1 MNFATV
7 QEKSA
12 PVGTMQTCEF
22 SDLAAM
28 LSHAVVSPSK
38 EGPGWVPGYIEP
50 GPRTGERVAH
60 WDVMALDVEGK
71 AERLPDGTKRLI
83 GPKAPTLSEMAAE
96 LELWGLGAVLHTT
109 HTHEEPAA
117 DGETLGPRFRV
128 VLNASR
134 PILPHEIKPVGLAV
148 AAMLGLSDC
157 TDTKC
162 LEPARLFFLPRC
174 PEERAHL
181 QQSAVLDGEVLDV
194 DALLSQAKRS
204 AEPPPRKPGPA
215 GASVIATFNAQ
226 ADIAHLLEQHGY
238 MPKGRNR
245 WMWQGSTSGLAGVVL
260 LPDTGRVYS
269 HHPGDP
275 LHSEEHSHDAFS
287 VWCVLN
293 HSGNFTAAVKAAAR
307 LLGMERT
314 RAEPVDFS
322 ALMGEATSASI
333 PTEAKQKTPHPL
345 ALFVNL
351 DEEPRAPRWVIPGF
365 IGHGVTVIAG
375 AHGVGKTTTLLPLAM
390 LAAGLHEAGNP
401 IAPQH
406 WRHVV
411 YIVEE
416 REQAERIVSGLV
428 RYGGLG
434 LDWATVRERLHI
446 VEARRLPPDYVAQV
460 GSLYR
465 ESFTREAAGVQVL
478 PLVVIDT
485 MAATLELDSE
495 NDNSEASAAMAALK
509 QGFDG
514 LPVWLVGHLSK
525 SNLGRSEAQG
535 MTLRGAGAFEADA
548 NQVLYLVK
556 EGETRY
562 LVRGKTRFEARWPE
576 LEVSSHYTDVTA
588 KNEFGTLE
596 PVRLRWATLAAPEQS
611 RREMA
616 AEAQEEA
623 RKAAAAELRQS
634 LRDAV
639 QIAWQTGNPLNREGL
654 KAKVSRKRQDV
665 TDCIENLVSERW
677 LIEVA
682 IPAKERVHPRRSSYL
697 VNLTTEEHEA
707 VLRGEPI
714 PADKLAAPASWRKEV
729 IPSVPEESAPD
740 ALEPCN
746 AEA

>member
-7 QEKSA
+7 QKQDA
-12 PVGTMQTCEF
+12 PVGAMHTCEF
-22 SDLAAM
+22 ADLAAM
-28 LSHAVVSPSK
+28 LCTPIVSASK

-50 GPRTGERVAH
+50 GPRTGERVVH
-60 WDVMALDVEGK
+60 WDVLALDVEGK
-71 AERLPDGTKRLI
+71 AERLPDGSKRLT
-83 GPKAPTLSEMAAE
+83 GPKAPRLSEIAAE
-96 LELWGLGAVLHTT
+96 LELWGLAAVLHTT

-117 DGETLGPRFRV
+117 DGDTLGPRYRV
-128 VLNASR
+128 VLNPSR
-134 PILPHEIKPVGLAV
+134 PILPTEIKPLGLAV

-162 LEPARLFFLPRC
+162 LEPARLFFWPRC

-181 QQSAVLDGEVLDV
+181 AQSAVLDGEVLDV
-194 DALLSQAKRS
+194 DAILTQAKRS
-204 AEPPPRKPGPA
+204 AEPPPRKPGPN
-215 GASVIATFNAQ
+215 GASVIAAFNAQ
-226 ADIAHLLEQHGY
+226 ADIALLLEQAGY
-238 MPKGRNR
+238 VPKGRNR

-275 LHSEEHSHDAFS
+275 LHSDHSHDAFS
-287 VWCVLN
+287 VWCILN
-293 HSGNFTAAVKAAAR
+293 HAGDFTAAVKAAAR

-322 ALMGEATSASI
+322 ALTNSAST
-333 PTEAKQKTPHPL
+333 PAAPEQKTPHPL
-345 ALFVNL
+345 ALFVDL

-390 LAAGLHEAGNP
+390 LAAGLHVAGDP

-406 WRHVV
+406 WRHCI

-460 GSLYR
+460 GTMYR
-465 ESFTREAAGVQVL
+465 ETFTREATGVQVL

-485 MAATLELDSE
+485 MAATLQLDSE

-576 LEVSSHYTDVTA
+576 LEVSSHFTDVTA
-588 KNEFGTLE
+588 KNKFGALE

-611 RREMA
+611 RREAA

-623 RKAAAAELRQS
+623 RKADAAELRQS

-654 KAKVSRKRQDV
+654 KAKVSRKRKDV
-665 TDCIENLVSERW
+665 SDCIENLVSERW
-677 LIEVA
+677 LIEVG
-682 IPAKERVHPRRSSYL
+682 IPAKERAHPRRSSYL
-697 VNLTTEEHEA
+697 VGLTTEEHEA
-707 VLRGEPI
+707 VLRGEPV
-714 PADKLAAPASWRKEV
+714 PADKLAVPASWRKEV
-729 IPSVPEESAPD
+729 IPSVPEESAPE

-746 AEA
+746 ADV

>member
-7 QEKSA
+7 QDKSA
-12 PVGTMQTCEF
+12 PVGSMQTCEF

-28 LSHAVVSPSK
+28 LCHAVVSPSK

-60 WDVMALDVEGK
+60 WDALALDVEGK
-71 AERLPDGTKRLI
+71 AERLPDGSKRLI
-83 GPKAPTLSEMAAE
+83 GPKAPTLAEMATE
-96 LELWGLGAVLHTT
+96 LELWGLAAVLHTS
-109 HTHEEPAA
+109 HGHEAPAA
-117 DGETLGPRFRV
+117 GGDTLGPRYRV
-128 VLNASR
+128 VLHPSR
-134 PILPHEIKPVGLAV
+134 PILPAEIKPLGLAV
-148 AAMLGLSDC
+148 VSMLGLSDC

-181 QQSAVLDGEVLDV
+181 AQSAVLDGEVLDV
-194 DALLSQAKRS
+194 DAILSQAKRS

-215 GASVIATFNAQ
+215 GASVIDAFNAQ
-226 ADIAHLLEQHGY
+226 ADIGHLLEQHGY

-275 LHSEEHSHDAFS
+275 LHSEHSHDAFS
-287 VWCVLN
+287 VWCILN
-293 HSGNFTAAVKAAAR
+293 HAGDFTAAVKAAAR

-322 ALMGEATSASI
+322 ALTNSAST
-333 PTEAKQKTPHPL
+333 PAAPEPKTPHPL
-345 ALFVNL
+345 ALFVDL
-351 DEEPRAPRWVIPGF
+351 EEEPRAPRWVIPGF

-375 AHGVGKTTTLLPLAM
+375 ARGVGKTTTLLPLAM

-434 LDWATVRERLHI
+434 LDWQTVRERLHI

-465 ESFTREAAGVQVL
+465 ETFTREAAGVQVL

-485 MAATLELDSE
+485 MAATLQLDSE
-495 NDNSEASAAMAALK
+495 NDNSEASGAMAALK

-562 LVRGKTRFEARWPE
+562 LVCGKTRFEARWPE
-576 LEVSSHYTDVTA
+576 LEATSHYTDVMA

-611 RREMA
+611 RREAA

-623 RKAAAAELRQS
+623 RKADAAELRQS

-665 TDCIENLVSERW
+665 SDCIENLVSERW

-682 IPAKERVHPRRSSYL
+682 IPAKERTHPRRSSYL
-697 VNLTTEEHEA
+697 VNLGTEEREA

-714 PADKLAAPASWRKEV
+714 PADKLAVPASWRKEV

-746 AEA
+746 ADA

>member
-7 QEKSA
+7 QDKSA
-12 PVGTMQTCEF
+12 PVGSMQTCEF

-28 LSHAVVSPSK
+28 LSHAIVSPSK

-60 WDVMALDVEGK
+60 WDALALDVEGK
-71 AERLPDGTKRLI
+71 AERLPDGSKRLT

-96 LELWGLGAVLHTT
+96 LELWGLAAVLHTT

-117 DGETLGPRFRV
+117 DGDTLGPRYRV
-128 VLNASR
+128 VLKPSR
-134 PILPHEIKPVGLAV
+134 PILPAEIKPLGLAV
-148 AAMLGLSDC
+148 VAMLGLSDC

-181 QQSAVLDGEVLDV
+181 AQSAVLDGAVLDV
-194 DALLSQAKRS
+194 DAILTEARRS

-215 GASVIATFNAQ
+215 GASVIEAFNAQ

-245 WMWQGSTSGLAGVVL
+245 WMWPGSTSGLAGVVL

-275 LHSEEHSHDAFS
+275 LHNEKHSHDAFS
-287 VWCVLN
+287 VWCLLN
-293 HSGNFTAAVKAAAR
+293 HAGDFTAAVKAAAR
-307 LLGMERT
+307 LLGIERT

-322 ALMGEATSASI
+322 ALTNSASTATA
-333 PTEAKQKTPHPL
+333 PEPKTPHPL
-345 ALFVNL
+345 ALFVDL

-390 LAAGLHEAGNP
+390 LAAGLHVAGDP

-434 LDWATVRERLHI
+434 LDWVTVRERLHI

-478 PLVVIDT
+478 PLVVVDT

-611 RREMA
+611 RREVA

-623 RKAAAAELRQS
+623 RKADAAELRQS

-665 TDCIENLVSERW
+665 SDCIENLVSERW

-682 IPAKERVHPRRSSYL
+682 IPAKERTHPRRSSYL
-697 VNLTTEEHEA
+697 VNLSTEEHEA
-707 VLRGEPI
+707 VLRGEPV
-714 PADKLAAPASWRKEV
+714 PAAKLAVPATWRKEV
-729 IPSVPEESAPD
+729 IPSVPEESAPQ

-746 AEA
+746 AGE

>member
-215 GASVIATFNAQ
+215 GGSVIATFNAQ

>member
-1 MNFATV
+1 
-7 QEKSA
+7 
-12 PVGTMQTCEF
+12 
-22 SDLAAM
+22 
-28 LSHAVVSPSK
+28 
-38 EGPGWVPGYIEP
+38 
-50 GPRTGERVAH
+50 
-60 WDVMALDVEGK
+60 MALDVEGK

-96 LELWGLGAVLHTT
+96 LELWGLGAVLHTP

-134 PILPHEIKPVGLAV
+134 PILPHEIKPGGLAV

>member
-7 QEKSA
+7 QSQSA
-12 PVGTMQTCEF
+12 PVGSMQTCEF

-28 LSHAVVSPSK
+28 LCHAVVSPSK

-60 WDVMALDVEGK
+60 WDALALDVEGK
-71 AERLPDGTKRLI
+71 AERLPDGSKRLI
-83 GPKAPTLSEMAAE
+83 GPKAPTLAEVATE
-96 LELWGLGAVLHTT
+96 LELWGLAAVLHTS
-109 HTHEEPAA
+109 HGHEAPAT
-117 DGETLGPRFRV
+117 DGDTLGPRFRV
-128 VLNASR
+128 VVHPSR
-134 PILPHEIKPVGLAV
+134 PILPHEIKPLGLAV
-148 AAMLGLSDC
+148 VAMLGLGDC

-181 QQSAVLDGEVLDV
+181 AQSAVLDGAVLDV
-194 DALLSQAKRS
+194 DAILNQAKRS

-215 GASVIATFNAQ
+215 GASVIDAFNAQ
-226 ADIAHLLEQHGY
+226 ADIGHLLEQHGY

-260 LPDTGRVYS
+260 LPDTGRVFS

-275 LHSEEHSHDAFS
+275 LHSDHSHDAFS
-287 VWCVLN
+287 VWCLLA
-293 HSGNFTAAVKAAAR
+293 HGGNFTAAVKAAAR

-322 ALMGEATSASI
+322 ALMNEAASASTATA
-333 PTEAKQKTPHPL
+333 PEPKTPHPL
-345 ALFVNL
+345 ALFVDL
-351 DEEPRAPRWVIPGF
+351 EEEPRAPRWVIPGF

-390 LAAGLHEAGNP
+390 LAAGLHVAGDP

-428 RYGGLG
+428 RHGGLG

-446 VEARRLPPDYVAQV
+446 VEARRLPHDYVAQV

-465 ESFTREAAGVQVL
+465 ERFTREAAGVQVL

-485 MAATLELDSE
+485 MAATLQLDSE

-576 LEVSSHYTDVTA
+576 LEVTSHYTDVTA
-588 KNEFGTLE
+588 QNEYGTWE

-611 RREMA
+611 RREAA

-623 RKAAAAELRQS
+623 RKADAAELRQS

-665 TDCIENLVSERW
+665 SDCIENLVSERW

-682 IPAKERVHPRRSSYL
+682 IPAKERTHPRRSSYL
-697 VNLTTEEHEA
+697 VNLSTEEHEA

-714 PADKLAAPASWRKEV
+714 PADKLAVPASWRKEA
-729 IPSVPEESAPD
+729 IPSVPEESTPD

-746 AEA
+746 ADS

>member
-7 QEKSA
+7 QDKSA

-22 SDLAAM
+22 ADLAAM
-28 LSHAVVSPSK
+28 LSHAIVSPSK

-50 GPRTGERVAH
+50 GPRTGERVTH

-83 GPKAPTLSEMAAE
+83 GPKPPTLAEMAAE

-109 HTHEEPAA
+109 HTHEEPTA
-117 DGETLGPRFRV
+117 DGDTLGPRYRV

-134 PILPHEIKPVGLAV
+134 PILPAEIKPVGLAV

-174 PEERAHL
+174 PAERAHL
-181 QQSAVLDGEVLDV
+181 AQSAVLDGDVLDV
-194 DALLSQAKRS
+194 DAILSQAQRS

-226 ADIAHLLEQHGY
+226 ADIGHLLEQHGY

-275 LHSEEHSHDAFS
+275 LHSDHSHDAFS
-287 VWCVLN
+287 VWCILN
-293 HSGNFTAAVKAAAR
+293 HAGDFSTAVKAAAR

-322 ALMGEATSASI
+322 ALTASAST
-333 PTEAKQKTPHPL
+333 PAEPEQKTPHPL
-345 ALFVNL
+345 AQFVDL
-351 DEEPRAPRWVIPGF
+351 DEEPRAPRWVVPGF
-365 IGHGVTVIAG
+365 IGHGVAVIAG

-401 IAPQH
+401 IAPLH

-465 ESFTREAAGVQVL
+465 ERFTREAAGVPVL
-478 PLVVIDT
+478 PLCVIDT

-495 NDNSEASAAMAALK
+495 NDNSEASRAMAALK

-556 EGETRY
+556 EGEARY

-588 KNEFGTLE
+588 KNEFGAWE

-611 RREMA
+611 RREVA
-616 AEAQEEA
+616 AEAHEEA

-665 TDCIENLVSERW
+665 SDCIENLVSERW

-682 IPAKERVHPRRSSYL
+682 IPAKERAHPRRSSYL

-707 VLRGEPI
+707 VLRGEPV
-714 PADKLAAPASWRKEV
+714 PADKLAVPASWRKEL
-729 IPSVPEESAPD
+729 IPSVPEETAPD

-746 AEA
+746 ADE

>member
-7 QEKSA
+7 QSQSA
-12 PVGTMQTCEF
+12 PVGSMQTCEF

-28 LSHAVVSPSK
+28 LCHAIVSPSK

-60 WDVMALDVEGK
+60 WDALALDVEGK
-71 AERLPDGTKRLI
+71 AERLPDGSKRLI
-83 GPKAPTLSEMAAE
+83 GPKAPTLAEMAAE
-96 LELWGLGAVLHTT
+96 LELWGLAAVLHTT

-117 DGETLGPRFRV
+117 GGDTLGPRYRV
-128 VLNASR
+128 VLHPSR
-134 PILPHEIKPVGLAV
+134 PILPHEIKPLGLAV
-148 AAMLGLSDC
+148 VAMLGLGDC
-157 TDTKC
+157 IDTKC

-181 QQSAVLDGEVLDV
+181 AQSAVLDGEVLDV
-194 DALLSQAKRS
+194 DAILSQAKRS
-204 AEPPPRKPGPA
+204 AEPPPRKTGPA
-215 GASVIATFNAQ
+215 GGSVIATFNAQ
-226 ADIAHLLEQHGY
+226 ADIGHLLEQHGY

-260 LPDTGRVYS
+260 LPDTGRVFS

-275 LHSEEHSHDAFS
+275 LHSDHSHDAFS
-287 VWCVLN
+287 VWCILN
-293 HSGNFTAAVKAAAR
+293 HAGDFSAAVKTAAR

-314 RAEPVDFS
+314 RAEPVDFP
-322 ALMGEATSASI
+322 ALTNSTST
-333 PTEAKQKTPHPL
+333 PTAPEPKTPHPL
-345 ALFVNL
+345 ALFVDL
-351 DEEPRAPRWVIPGF
+351 EEEPRAPRWVIPGF

-390 LAAGLHEAGNP
+390 LAAGLHVAGDP

-460 GSLYR
+460 GRLYR
-465 ESFTREAAGVQVL
+465 ETFTREAAGVEVL
-478 PLVVIDT
+478 PLCVIDT

-611 RREMA
+611 RREAA

-623 RKAAAAELRQS
+623 RKADAAELRQS

-665 TDCIENLVSERW
+665 SDCIENLVSERW

-682 IPAKERVHPRRSSYL
+682 IPAKERTHPRRSSYL
-697 VNLTTEEHEA
+697 VNLSTEEHEA

-714 PADKLAAPASWRKEV
+714 PADKLAVPASWRKEA
-729 IPSVPEESAPD
+729 IPSAPEESTPD

-746 AEA
+746 ADA

>member
-7 QEKSA
+7 HHQTA
-12 PVGTMQTCEF
+12 PVDTLQTCDFTEI
-22 SDLAAM
+22 AAM
-28 LSHAVVSPSK
+28 LSGHFVSSSK
-38 EGPGWVPGYIEP
+38 EGPGWIPGYIEP
-50 GPRTGERVAH
+50 GPRTGERVAR
-60 WDVMALDVEGK
+60 WDVLGLDVEAK
-71 AERLPDGTKRLI
+71 AERLPDGSKRLT
-83 GPKAPTLSEMAAE
+83 GPKAPTLSETAAE
-96 LELWGLGAVLHTT
+96 LELWGLAAVLHTT
-109 HTHEEPAA
+109 FTHEEPAA
-117 DGETLGPRFRV
+117 DGGTLGPRYRV
-128 VLNASR
+128 VLHPSR

-148 AAMLGLSDC
+148 VSMLGLSDC

-174 PEERAHL
+174 PEERVHL
-181 QQSAVLDGEVLDV
+181 AQSVVLDGEVLDV
-194 DALLSQAKRS
+194 DAILTQAKRS

-215 GASVIATFNAQ
+215 GASVIDAFNAQ
-226 ADIAHLLEQHGY
+226 ADIGQLLEQHGY
-238 MPKGRNR
+238 VPKGRNR
-245 WMWQGSTSGLAGVVL
+245 WMWHGSTSGLAGVVL

-275 LHSEEHSHDAFS
+275 LHSDHSHDAFS
-287 VWCVLN
+287 VWCILN
-293 HSGNFTAAVKAAAR
+293 HAGDFSAAVKAAAR

-322 ALMGEATSASI
+322 ALANCAST
-333 PTEAKQKTPHPL
+333 PTAPEPKTPHPL
-345 ALFVNL
+345 AQFVDL

-390 LAAGLHEAGNP
+390 LAAGLHVDGDP

-465 ESFTREAAGVQVL
+465 ETFTREAAGVQVL

-485 MAATLELDSE
+485 MAATLQLDSE

-556 EGETRY
+556 ESETRY

-576 LEVSSHYTDVTA
+576 LEVTSHYTDVVA
-588 KNEFGTLE
+588 QNEYGTLE

-611 RREMA
+611 RREVA

-623 RKAAAAELRQS
+623 RKADAAELRQS

-665 TDCIENLVSERW
+665 SDCIENLVSERW

-682 IPAKERVHPRRSSYL
+682 IPAKERTHPRRSSYL
-697 VNLTTEEHEA
+697 VNLSTEEHEA

-714 PADKLAAPASWRKEV
+714 PADKLAVPASWRKEV
-729 IPSVPEESAPD
+729 ISSVPEESAPD
-740 ALEPCN
+740 ALEPCI
-746 AEA
+746 AAV